1 MNLKRISFYL
11 THILYPFLIYGCFF
25 VTSAFIHSQYLRM
38 LREYELAAARDVQL
52 LLPIPILLAFFS
64 SARTLIAYD
73 FIARDHYFATA
84 KKAPGFWGRIKDT
97 CCSFEF
103 WVGAIV
109 TTGFVCTFASNY
121 LYRSIIDLFY
131 YTGSEAAQNRLSCAV
146 FVPLSLLLLLLAHAS
161 ARKHWW
167 QSRDNSLIVDLLAT
181 FGMLLLA
188 TFAYSTGT
196 IMLMLVSPLFSALF
210 NPSVGIPVGIAFV
223 VITGVTLFLAYGR
236 ALLRRRK
243 LLKKL
248 RALCDAGGFDITPIA
263 HPYRSLFHL
272 EDGPSFTVT
281 AHKKTYTCKLLSSV
295 KRNKTEL
302 HFYKDGACRFV
313 RIVHFGRKE
322 AFRLQTDFNFDFEGE
337 GKKLLIIDPMP
348 RTFLEDMG
356 KSILL
361 TTGDKVW
368 SYKIFSAEGFL
379 GNLDRDCLDHE

>member
-1 MNLKRISFYL
+1 MDFKKISFYI

-25 VTSAFIHSQYLRM
+25 ATSGFIYSQYLRL
-38 LREYELAAARDVQL
+38 LREYELVAARDVQL

-84 KKAPGFWGRIKDT
+84 KKAPGFFRRIKDA
-97 CCSFEF
+97 CGSYEF
-103 WVGAIV
+103 LVGAVV

-121 LYRSIIDLFY
+121 LYRSLIDLFY
-131 YTGSEAAQNRLSCAV
+131 YAGSEAAQNRLSCAV

-167 QSRDNSLIVDLLAT
+167 QVKDNSLLVDILST
-181 FGMLLLA
+181 FGMLILA
-188 TFAYSTGT
+188 AFAYSTGT

-210 NPSVGIPVGIAFV
+210 NPAVGIPVGIAV
-223 VITGVTLFLAYGR
+223 AAITAVTLFLTYGR
-236 ALLRRRK
+236 AMLRRRRF
-243 LLKKL
+243 LKKL
-248 RALCDAGGFDITPIA
+248 RILCDTARFDITPIA

-272 EDGPSFTVT
+272 EDGPSFTIT
-281 AHKKTYTCKLLSSV
+281 AHGKTYTCKLLSSV
-295 KRNKTEL
+295 KRKKTEI

-313 RIVHFGRKE
+313 RIIHFGRKE
-322 AFRLQTDFNFDFEGE
+322 AFRLQTDFNFDFDGE

-348 RTFLEDMG
+348 RTFLVDMG
-356 KSILL
+356 KSIAL

-379 GNLDRDCLDHE
+379 GNLDRDCLDR